1 MSPSRKRTAVTH
13 LQETFSVSQRMACDV
28 LDQPR
33 STQRYA
39 AVPAEDESVLVA
51 RMHELVRAHPRF
63 GYRRIARMLR
73 REGFRVNVKRVYRL
87 WRQEGFKVPRKTRGS
102 FKTSKKVNS
111 LASELH
117 TSAFERRHF
126 YANHPVAAVR
136 LWAKSHRV
144 QDGPAAVSQ

>member
-1 MSPSRKRTAVTH
+1 M
-13 LQETFSVSQRMACDV
+13 
-28 LDQPR
+28 
-33 STQRYA
+33 
-39 AVPAEDESVLVA
+39 
-51 RMHELVRAHPRF
+51 
-63 GYRRIARMLR
+63 IARLNCLLLLLK
-73 REGFRVNVKRVYRL
+73 FFIFL
-87 WRQEGFKVPRKTRGS
+87 QITRGS